1 MNDLA
6 QPLVFHPPQADGDL
20 ARRLRSA
27 VQGEVLFDRASR
39 GRYST
44 DASIYQIE
52 PVGVL
57 IPKTQDDV
65 RAAVD
70 ICRELR
76 VPMLPRGA
84 GSSQC
89 GQTVGAALVIDHSK
103 YLNGIV
109 AFNRG
114 DMTVT
119 VEPGI
124 VLDAL
129 NAWLRPHGLWFPVD
143 VSTSAQC
150 TLGGM
155 AGNNSCGSRSI
166 AHGNMVHNVVAIDA
180 LLADGTEAWF
190 GAEAEMAG
198 SPRINKLLEELRS
211 IAVREW
217 DEIER
222 SVPKVMRR
230 VGGYNIDVFLPQS
243 ERPYTAD
250 GSVNLSHLLVGS
262 EGTLAWTSALTLQLA
277 PLPTQ
282 RTLGVVSFPTLYR
295 AMQCA
300 QHIVTLKPSA
310 VELVDRTMIELARE
324 NPAFRPVIEAALVG
338 QPEAI
343 LLVEFSDLID
353 SNVSTHQRL
362 NQLVTLIADLG
373 LPDQVVRMTDAASQ
387 KALWE
392 VRKAG
397 LNIMMSMRGDGKP
410 VSFIEDCAVPL
421 EHLADYVAR
430 LTDVFAKHGTR
441 GTWYAHASVGTLH
454 VRPILDMRRDGAQK
468 MRLIAEEAAL
478 LVRGY
483 KGRILG
489 RARRRTG
496 AQRVGCVAIR
506 TAPDARVRRD
516 QGAVRSR
523 RLDES
528 RQDRQAHQDGRH
540 AAVSLSAGLSNAAA
554 ADRARLVCVGR
565 TERSGRRHTDIA
577 RHRRRSG
584 ARLRQGRRDVQQQR
598 PLPQVRRRHDVP
610 ELSRDTRR
618 GTPDARPRQYIAAR
632 AHGSDRRWTGFG
644 CGSRCA

>member
-6 QPLVFHPPQADGDL
+6 QPLVFHPPQHASEL
-20 ARRLRSA
+20 ATRLRSA
-27 VQGEVLFDRASR
+27 VQGSVLFDHASR

-57 IPKTQDDV
+57 IPKTQEDV
-65 RAAVD
+65 SAAID

-89 GQTVGAALVIDHSK
+89 GQTVGAALVIDHTRH
-103 YLNGIV
+103 LNGV
-109 AFNRG
+109 VSFDKEAR
-114 DMTVT
+114 TVT

-166 AHGNMVHNVVAIDA
+166 AYGNMVHNVLAIDA
-180 LLADGTEAWF
+180 LLSDGTEAWF
-190 GAEAEMAG
+190 GPEAEMADG
-198 SPRINKLLEELRS
+198 PVRTRKLLEELRS

-217 DEIER
+217 DEIQR
-222 SVPKVMRR
+222 RVPKVMRR
-230 VGGYNIDVFLPQS
+230 VGGYNIDIFLPQS

-250 GSVNLSHLLVGS
+250 GSVNFAHLLVGS

-282 RTLGVVSFPTLYR
+282 RTLGVVNFPTLYR

-310 VELVDRTMIELARE
+310 VELVDRTMIDLARS
-324 NPAFRPVIEAALVG
+324 NPAFQPVIDAALID

-343 LLVEFSDLID
+343 LLVEFSDAGGDGL
-353 SNVSTHQRL
+353 SARARL
-362 NQLVTLIADLG
+362 DQLVTMIADLG
-373 LPDQVVRMTDAASQ
+373 LPNQVVRMTDGPSQ

-410 VSFIEDCAVPL
+410 VSFIEDCAVTL
-421 EHLADYVAR
+421 VHLAEYTSQ
-430 LTDVFAKHGTR
+430 LTDVFRKHGTR
-441 GTWYAHASVGTLH
+441 GTWYAHAS
-454 VRPILDMRRDGAQK
+454 
-468 MRLIAEEAAL
+468 
-478 LVRGY
+478 
-483 KGRILG
+483 
-489 RARRRTG
+489 
-496 AQRVGCVAIR
+496 
-506 TAPDARVRRD
+506 
-516 QGAVRSR
+516 
-523 RLDES
+523 
-528 RQDRQAHQDGRH
+528 
-540 AAVSLSAGLSNAAA
+540 
-554 ADRARLVCVGR
+554 
-565 TERSGRRHTDIA
+565 
-577 RHRRRSG
+577 
-584 ARLRQGRRDVQQQR
+584 
-598 PLPQVRRRHDVP
+598 
-610 ELSRDTRR
+610 
-618 GTPDARPRQYIAAR
+618 
-632 AHGSDRRWTGFG
+632 
-644 CGSRCA
+644 